1 MELQRNNDN
10 SSKKSIRHIK
20 SADLFLFAASKR
32 VCDFKTNERACMAS
46 TQKLMMIQ
54 KLKS

>member
-1 MELQRNNDN
+1 MELQRNNDKK
-10 SSKKSIRHIK
+10 KKSIRHIK

-32 VCDFKTNERACMAS
+32 VCDFKTNERAPMAS